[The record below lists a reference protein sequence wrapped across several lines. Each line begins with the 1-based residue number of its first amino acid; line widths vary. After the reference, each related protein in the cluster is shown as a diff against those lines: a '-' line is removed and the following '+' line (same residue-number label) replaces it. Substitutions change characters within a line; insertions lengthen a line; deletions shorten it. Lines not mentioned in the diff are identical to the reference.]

1 MKVAVIGAGSWG
13 TALAIKSVEA
23 GNDTY
28 LYHRDYEQAVIMAK
42 TRKNPEYLT
51 HVKIPDELVV
61 SHDIEEV
68 LTNATIVLMVTPSQ
82 YTRETLKFIKKFLND
97 KMYIVCCSKGLEK
110 STGKRMSD
118 VLLEELQG
126 VTEHIAILSGPNHAE
141 EVAINLPSTTVIGTP
156 NVEDGIFIRDAL
168 YSKNFRV
175 YANTDMIGV
184 ELCGTTK
191 NIVALAAGIV
201 NGLELG
207 DNCTSA
213 LITRGLHEM
222 CRFGLAFGAQK
233 HTYYGLSGMGD
244 LIATCMSKN
253 SRNRAAGIKLSQGLT
268 MQEILEGTNMVVE
281 GFFAVFTVYA
291 EAQKHNIEMPITE
304 SLYAVLQGE
313 LTVSEAIENLMTREL
328 KSEF

>member
-28 LYHRDYEQAVIMAK
+28 LYHRDYEQAVIMAE

-61 SHDIEEV
+61 SHDVEEV
-68 LTNATIVLMVTPSQ
+68 LTNAAIVLMVTPSQ
-82 YTRETLKFIKKFLND
+82 YTRETLKFIKKFLNA
-97 KMYIVCCSKGLEK
+97 KMYVVCCSKGLEK

-253 SRNRAAGIKLSQGLT
+253 SRNRSAGIKLSQGLT

-281 GFFAVFTVYA
+281 GFFAVFTVYG

-304 SLYAVLQGE
+304 SLYAVLQGK